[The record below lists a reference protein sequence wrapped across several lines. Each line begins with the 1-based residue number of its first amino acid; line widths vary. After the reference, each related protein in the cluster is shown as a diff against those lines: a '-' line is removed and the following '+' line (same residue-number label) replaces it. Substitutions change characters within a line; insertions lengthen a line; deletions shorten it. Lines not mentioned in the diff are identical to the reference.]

1 MIDSE
6 ELLKAIGLESA
17 ETIEDV
23 KAHIEKTFIPTNLIQ
38 ENELIKTHVG
48 KVIGKRIGEAETRV
62 KANAKALGIEL
73 DDIGGKKF
81 EEILE
86 AFSEKVSAKQKELQE
101 LAGKGDDAKVAELQK
116 ETEKL
121 KTKLAEKENFLTAA
135 VQEKEKVVNEFAGYK
150 TTLKKNELT
159 SKAWGSLLYSDGA
172 TELVKKGFQS
182 LVNDKYEVR
191 LPNEDETATKDGL
204 VVIDK
209 TTGERPK
216 GATDFTSF
224 AEILQSEAKTANI
237 LKVGGHT
244 GKPAPAKPVV
254 QDETPKVNK
263 PINRA
268 EQHLEKLNATK

>member
-1 MIDSE
+1 MIDSI

-17 ETIEDV
+17 ETIEEV

-73 DDIGGKKF
+73 EDIGGKKF

-86 AFSEKVSAKQKELQE
+86 VYTEKLTAKQKELQD

-116 ETEKL
+116 ETDKL
-121 KTKLAEKENFLTAA
+121 KAKLAEKDNFLLAA
-135 VQEKEKVVNEFAGYK
+135 VAEKENVVKEFAGYK
-150 TTLKKNELT
+150 TNLQKTELT
-159 SKAWGSLLYSDGA
+159 TKAWGSLTYSDSA
-172 TELVKKGFQS
+172 TDLVKKGFQS

-191 LPNEDETATKDGL
+191 LPNEDETPTKDGL

-209 TTGERPK
+209 TTKERPK
-216 GATDFTSF
+216 TATDFTSF
-224 AEILQSEAKTANI
+224 AEILQTEAKAANI
-237 LKVGGHT
+237 LKVGGHKDT
-244 GKPAPAKPVV
+244 PPAGKKPILV
-254 QDETPKVNK
+254 DEAPKVNK

-268 EQHLEKLNATK
+268 EQHLERLKQG

>member
-1 MIDSE
+1 MEIE

-86 AFSEKVSAKQKELQE
+86 VFSEKVTAKQKELQE

-116 ETEKL
+116 EADKL
-121 KTKLAEKENFLTAA
+121 KSKLAEKENFLTAA
-135 VQEKEKVVNEFAGYK
+135 VAEKEKVVTEFAGYK
-150 TTLKKNELT
+150 TNLQKTELT
-159 SKAWGSLLYSDGA
+159 NKAWGSILYSDGA
-172 TELVKKGFQS
+172 TDLVKKGFQS

-191 LPNEDETATKDGL
+191 LPNEDETPTKDGL

-209 TTGERPK
+209 STNQRPK

-224 AEILQSEAKTANI
+224 AEILQTEAKAANI

-254 QDETPKVNK
+254 VDETPKANK

-268 EQHLEKLNATK
+268 QQHLETLQATK